1 MWGRCGGKLW
11 GKMVF
16 ILWGIVLYCGG
27 LFYTVGEVL
36 GEVGVGRRGWGRK
49 ILAKATLLL
58 MVPKC

>member
-36 GEVGVGRRGWGRK
+36 GEVGVGRRGWG
-49 ILAKATLLL
+49 
-58 MVPKC
+58 